1 MSRVRPALLA
11 AFAMTALLALAA
23 SSPTAA
29 PLAAQSAPPDAPVW
43 LRNPAIS
50 PDGQTIAFTWKGDIY
65 RVPSAGGAA
74 VPLSTHEAHDTQPV
88 WSHDGRTIAF
98 ASDRH
103 GNFDVFIM
111 PASGG
116 PARRLTYHSTSETP
130 FSFTP
135 DDTAVLFGAAR
146 SDTAA
151 NRLFP
156 TGSQPELYRVPAAG
170 GRPVQVLA
178 VPAEDVRSTRDGRF
192 LIYHDKKGGE
202 NEWRK
207 HHTSAIARDIWV
219 YDAQAATH
227 HKITTF
233 AGEDRSPVYTLDE
246 KAFYY
251 LSEESGSFNVHR
263 MATGGGSSTQVTRF
277 KTHPVRFLSLA
288 DDGTLCFGYDGAI
301 YTQRADA
308 PASEPRLVPVTI
320 ALDARA
326 NNEIV
331 VPVSGGAREFAVS
344 PNGKEIAVVARGGIF
359 AASVEGGV
367 TKRVTSS
374 LGQEASVSFSPDGN
388 AILYASERDGRW
400 GVYETRRVRAEE
412 PYFYASTLLKETPL
426 VVNDRQN
433 AAPAYSPDGKR
444 LAFVEGRANL
454 KVLDLATKQVLT
466 LLTDRELAPSADGG
480 QYFQWSPDGRWILFD
495 YAVPGFAPG
504 EVGLVVPA

>member
-156 TGSQPELYRVPAAG
+156 TGSGDPTRPTGGRVPADDQRTKALQP
-170 GRPVQVLA
+170 RRIPRA
-178 VPAEDVRSTRDGRF
+178 RS
-192 LIYHDKKGGE
+192 
-202 NEWRK
+202 
-207 HHTSAIARDIWV
+207 S
-219 YDAQAATH
+219 
-227 HKITTF
+227 
-233 AGEDRSPVYTLDE
+233 RSP
-246 KAFYY
+246 
-251 LSEESGSFNVHR
+251 SG
-263 MATGGGSSTQVTRF
+263 
-277 KTHPVRFLSLA
+277 
-288 DDGTLCFGYDGAI
+288 
-301 YTQRADA
+301 
-308 PASEPRLVPVTI
+308 
-320 ALDARA
+320 
-326 NNEIV
+326 
-331 VPVSGGAREFAVS
+331 
-344 PNGKEIAVVARGGIF
+344 
-359 AASVEGGV
+359 
-367 TKRVTSS
+367 
-374 LGQEASVSFSPDGN
+374 
-388 AILYASERDGRW
+388 
-400 GVYETRRVRAEE
+400 
-412 PYFYASTLLKETPL
+412 
-426 VVNDRQN
+426 
-433 AAPAYSPDGKR
+433 
-444 LAFVEGRANL
+444 
-454 KVLDLATKQVLT
+454 
-466 LLTDRELAPSADGG
+466 
-480 QYFQWSPDGRWILFD
+480 
-495 YAVPGFAPG
+495 
-504 EVGLVVPA
+504 